1 MKNVVTV
8 LGLMLFLV
16 ACGDKK
22 EFSGNPIVEG
32 WYADPEGVV
41 FDNEYWIYPTLS
53 DLPPGADSTDFTGW
67 QKETRAIHQV
77 YNIQTYMDAFSSKD
91 MVHWTKHPKVL
102 SVENIKWLEFALWAP
117 SVVQANGKYYLFFGG
132 NDIQND
138 EQYGGIGVAIA
149 DHPAGPFKD
158 ALGKPLIDK
167 IVNGAQPIDQF
178 VFKDDDGTYY
188 MYYGGWHH
196 CNMVKLSPD
205 LLSLVP
211 FDDGSYYKSVTPESY
226 VEGPFMLKRDNKYY
240 FMWSEGSWGGS
251 DYSVAYAIA
260 DSPFGPFKRIGKIL
274 QQDEKVGTG
283 AGHHSVIQIPGKDE
297 WYIVY
302 HRHPLGDTAPNHR
315 EVCIDR
321 MYFDENGFIK
331 PVEMTFKGVGMNRL
345 PD

>member
-32 WYADPEGVV
+32 WYADPEGGV

-138 EQYGGIGVAIA
+138 EQYGGIGVAVA

-158 ALGKPLIDK
+158 ALGRPLIDK

-188 MYYGGWHH
+188 MYYGGWGH
-196 CNMVKLSPD
+196 CNMVKLAPD
-205 LLSLVP
+205 LLSIVP
-211 FDDGSYYKSVTPESY
+211 FEDGTLYKEVTPEKY
-226 VEGPFMLKRDNKYY
+226 VEGPFMLKRNGKYY
-240 FMWSEGSWGGS
+240 FMWSEGGWTGP
-251 DYSVAYAIA
+251 DYCVAYAIA
-260 DSPFGPFKRIGKIL
+260 DSPFGPFKREAKIL
-274 QQDEKVGTG
+274 QRDPKIGTG
-283 AGHHSVIQIPGKDE
+283 AGHHSVVKGPGEDE
-297 WYIVY
+297 WYIIY
-302 HRHPLGDTAPNHR
+302 HRHPLGETDGNARVTC
-315 EVCIDR
+315 VDR
-321 MYFDENGFIK
+321 MYFDKDGKIK
-331 PVEMTFKGVGMNRL
+331 PIKMTFEGVKASPL
-345 PD
+345 K